1 MSKIIALTI
10 TIVLLLPPF
19 ADSFADD
26 NRQVKVAITVQEASQ
41 IVMNQFPSARIL
53 EIELENEDSRAIY
66 EVELITAEGQ
76 KKEVHVDAVSG
87 AIHKV
92 EHD

>member
-1 MSKIIALTI
+1 MSKIIMLTI
-10 TIVLLLPPF
+10 ALLLLLMPF
-19 ADSFADD
+19 STGFADD
-26 NRQVKVAITVQEASQ
+26 DRQAKVAITVQEASQ

-53 EIELENEDSRAIY
+53 EIELESEDSKAVY